1 MLKKINVAAY
11 AMRIQA
17 RPGSPVEKS
26 HYANSSLPGQA
37 WPNPKAI
44 ADGIVPS
51 PLDDLI
57 FHGGRV
63 VPQMGFQN
71 VYLGSAADWASSDIA
86 LIDAA
91 ITRAMQDKRLND
103 IMGQYFPGTQVTCD
117 AKPSVVLHDAKP
129 VQMDEPDVQGK
140 VVQLFNASA
149 LGVQDLGTTVFNLLL
164 PPGTV
169 LKLGTSSSPDGLGG
183 YHGSVHTKKNGKSV
197 TLYYSANVYSQVL
210 ADGTQ
215 NGIVAFDQSWKNM
228 VATLY
233 HELNEFRTDA
243 DVKDAIE
250 SANNDFLGWMSRQGR
265 ECGDQPIA
273 VATAL
278 SEVFQEVLAADGGG
292 RIPVQFMYSNRVHG
306 AEGPATDVA
315 RLGTGA
321 GSAAASGS
329 AAPGGNFP
337 APPPDLA
344 TLAFMTPSAPAIDKV
359 ISQHLGEL
367 AKPGVLSVRPG
378 YQIAGGWLTKKPAI
392 VVTVDKK
399 SDEVPP
405 QDRLPETLG
414 GFAVDVREAAPLE
427 RLRAQNPALYA
438 AVAAQAPPELA
449 LPQFALERDLT
460 GRRLAPLDEAAAAR
474 APAKPN
480 LPYTPPANAP
490 LQAIVDTFTLTCHAS
505 PDAGWPQL
513 KSFFTGVKSRLTVG
527 MYDFTS
533 AHILQ
538 TLQASLTAKK
548 HLNLVLDHPA
558 ADRTLD
564 QTDAETRAALA
575 ASLGARLKFAWALEE
590 RDPEAAAWI
599 FPSAYHIKVAV
610 RDGTAFWLSSGNWNN
625 SNQPDIDPVN
635 DPAGAQSTLKL
646 SDRDWHVIVEHP
658 ALAALFEKYLQND
671 LTVASQHQ
679 AQAAA
684 STAAMEALSTLA
696 APELPA
702 ASRVP
707 QQFFA
712 PKTITAR
719 MKIQPVLTPD
729 NYATV
734 ILALINS
741 ATRTLYVQI
750 PYITPTDKPEGVTL
764 AGLIEAIAKKVRAS
778 LDVRLILS
786 GFATAGAL
794 EQLQAAGID
803 GNLIRIQ
810 QNLHNK
816 GIVVDSSV
824 VAVGS
829 QNWSPPGVTT
839 NRDASLV
846 IFNADAAQYWESI
859 FLHDWAHMAVQQ
871 VKH

>member
-1 MLKKINVAAY
+1 MHNRVNVATY

-44 ADGIVPS
+44 ADGIAPS

-71 VYLGSAADWASSDIA
+71 IYLGSSADWASSDIA

-117 AKPSVVLHDAKP
+117 EKPSVMLHEAKP
-129 VQMDEPDVQGK
+129 LQLDEPDVQAK
-140 VVQLFNASA
+140 VVQLFNAST
-149 LGVQDLGTTVFNLLL
+149 LGTQDLGTTLFNLLL

-169 LKLGTSSSPDGLGG
+169 LKLGASSSPDGLGG
-183 YHGSVHTKKNGKSV
+183 YHGSVHTKKNGKSA
-197 TLYYSANVYSQVL
+197 TLYYSANVYSQML
-210 ADGTQ
+210 ADRTE
-215 NGIVAFDQSWKNM
+215 NGIVAFDQSWKNV

-273 VATAL
+273 VATSL
-278 SEVFQEVLAADGGG
+278 NQVFQEVLASNGGD

-306 AEGPATDVA
+306 AEAPSADAATTAAVPAPDPATH
-315 RLGTGA
+315 
-321 GSAAASGS
+321 
-329 AAPGGNFP
+329 
-337 APPPDLA
+337 
-344 TLAFMTPSAPAIDKV
+344 AFMTPSATVIDQV
-359 ISQHLGEL
+359 ISQHLGDL

-378 YQIAGGWLTKKPAI
+378 YQMAGGWLTKKPAI

-399 SDEVPP
+399 ADDVPP
-405 QDRLPETLG
+405 ADRLPETLG
-414 GFAVDVREAAPLE
+414 GFAVDVREAGPME
-427 RLRAQNPALYA
+427 RLRAQNPSLYV
-438 AVAAQAPPELA
+438 AVAAQAAPELA

-460 GRRLAPLDEAAAAR
+460 GRRLAPLEEAAAAAR

-490 LQAIVDTFTLTCHAS
+490 LQAIVDTFTVTCHAS

-564 QTDAETRAALA
+564 QTDAETRDALA
-575 ASLGARLKFAWALEE
+575 ASLGSRLQFAWALEE
-590 RDPEAAAWI
+590 RDPQAAAWI

-635 DPAGAQSTLKL
+635 DPAGAQSTLKV
-646 SDRDWHVIVEHP
+646 SDRDWHVMVEHP
-658 ALAALFEKYLQND
+658 ALAALFEHYLQND

-679 AQAAA
+679 APAAVAA
-684 STAAMEALSTLA
+684 SLDALSTLA

-729 NYATV
+729 NYANV
-734 ILALINS
+734 ILALIAS

-750 PYITPTDKPEGVTL
+750 PYITPSDKPEGVTL
-764 AGLIEAIAKKVRAS
+764 AGLIEAIAKKVRAG

-810 QNLHNK
+810 NNLHNK
-816 GIVVDSSV
+816 GFVVDSSV

-846 IFNADAAQYWESI
+846 IFNAEAAQYWESI
-859 FLHDWAHMAVQQ
+859 FLHDWAHMAVQHL
-871 VKH
+871 KN

>member
-1 MLKKINVAAY
+1 MQNKINVAAH

-26 HYANSSLPGQA
+26 HYVNSSLPGQA

-71 VYLGSAADWASSDIA
+71 IYLGSAADWATSDIA

-91 ITRAMQDKRLND
+91 ITRAMQDRRLND
-103 IMGQYFPGTQVTCD
+103 IMGQYFPGTRVSCD
-117 AKPSVVLHDAKP
+117 AKPSVMLHDAKP
-129 VQMDEPDVQGK
+129 VQLDEPDVQGK
-140 VVQLFNASA
+140 VVQLFNASI
-149 LGVQDLGTTVFNLLL
+149 LGAQDLGTTVFNLLL

-169 LKLGTSSSPDGLGG
+169 LKMGTASSPDGLGG
-183 YHGSVHTKKNGKSV
+183 YHGSVHAQRNGKSV
-197 TLYYSANVYSQVL
+197 TLYYSANVYSQML
-210 ADGTQ
+210 ADRTQ
-215 NGIVAFDQSWKNM
+215 NGIVAFDQSWKNV

-250 SANNDFLGWMSRQGR
+250 STNNDFLGWMSRQGR

-273 VATAL
+273 VATSL
-278 SEVFQEVLAADGGG
+278 SEVFQEVLAAVGGA

-306 AEGPATDVA
+306 AEAPDAAAPG
-315 RLGTGA
+315 
-321 GSAAASGS
+321 AAASS
-329 AAPGGNFP
+329 ADAATAAAGP
-337 APPPDLA
+337 ASDPA
-344 TLAFMTPSAPAIDKV
+344 TRAFMTPSAAAIDQV
-359 ISQHLGEL
+359 ISQHLSDL

-378 YQIAGGWLTKKPAI
+378 YQMAGGWLTKKPAI

-399 SDEVPP
+399 SDELTA

-414 GFAVDVREAAPLE
+414 GFAVDVREAGPME
-427 RLRAQNPALYA
+427 RLRANNPSLYA
-438 AVAAQAPPELA
+438 AVTARAAEEFT

-460 GRRLAPLDEAAAAR
+460 GRRLAPLDEAAAAAR

-480 LPYTPPANAP
+480 VPYTPPANAP

-513 KSFFTGVKSRLTVG
+513 KSFLMGVKAQLTVG

-564 QTDAETRAALA
+564 QSDAETHDALA
-575 ASLGARLKFAWALEE
+575 ASLGSRLQFAWALED

-599 FPSAYHIKVAV
+599 YPSAYHIKVAV
-610 RDGTAFWLSSGNWNN
+610 RDGSAFWLSSGNWNN

-635 DPAGAQSTLKL
+635 DPAGAQSTLKS

-658 ALAALFEKYLQND
+658 ALAALFEKYLRSD

-679 AQAAA
+679 VAAA
-684 STAAMEALSTLA
+684 VTASIDALSTLA
-696 APELPA
+696 TPELPA

-707 QQFFA
+707 QLFFA

-729 NYATV
+729 NYAAV

-741 ATRTLYVQI
+741 ATRTLYIQI
-750 PYITPTDKPEGVTL
+750 PYITPSDKPEGVVL
-764 AGLIEAIAKKVRAS
+764 AGLIEAIARKVRAS

-786 GFATAGAL
+786 GFAKAGAL

-810 QNLHNK
+810 NNLHNK

-846 IFNADAAQYWESI
+846 IFNAEAAQYWESI
-859 FLHDWAHMAVQQ
+859 FLHDWAHMAVQHL
-871 VKH
+871 KN

>member
-1 MLKKINVAAY
+1 MHNKVNVATY

-44 ADGIVPS
+44 ADGIAPS

-71 VYLGSAADWASSDIA
+71 IYLGSSADWVSSDIA

-117 AKPSVVLHDAKP
+117 VKPSVTLHEAKP
-129 VQMDEPDVQGK
+129 LQLDEPDVQAK
-140 VVQLFNASA
+140 VVQLFNAST
-149 LGVQDLGTTVFNLLL
+149 LGTQDLGTTLFNLLL

-169 LKLGTSSSPDGLGG
+169 LKLGASSSPDGLGG

-197 TLYYSANVYSQVL
+197 TLYYSANVYSQML
-210 ADGTQ
+210 ADRTE
-215 NGIVAFDQSWKNM
+215 NGIVAFDQSWKNV

-273 VATAL
+273 VATSL
-278 SEVFQEVLAADGGG
+278 NQVFQEVLAGKGGG

-306 AEGPATDVA
+306 AEAPSADGAAAAVVPAPDPATH
-315 RLGTGA
+315 
-321 GSAAASGS
+321 
-329 AAPGGNFP
+329 
-337 APPPDLA
+337 
-344 TLAFMTPSAPAIDKV
+344 AFMTPSATVIDQV
-359 ISQHLGEL
+359 ISQHLGDL

-378 YQIAGGWLTKKPAI
+378 YQMAGGWLTKKPAI

-399 SDEVPP
+399 SDDVPP
-405 QDRLPETLG
+405 SDRLPETLG
-414 GFAVDVREAAPLE
+414 GFAVDVREAGPME
-427 RLRAQNPALYA
+427 RLRAQNPTLYA
-438 AVAAQAPPELA
+438 AVAAHAAPELA
-449 LPQFALERDLT
+449 LPQFALERDIT
-460 GRRLAPLDEAAAAR
+460 GRRLAPLEEAAAAAR

-513 KSFFTGVKSRLTVG
+513 KSFFAGVKSRLTVG

-538 TLQASLTAKK
+538 TLRASLTAKK

-564 QTDAETRAALA
+564 QTDAETRDALA
-575 ASLGARLKFAWALEE
+575 AALGSRLQFAWALEQ

-635 DPAGAQSTLKL
+635 DPAGAQSTLKV

-658 ALAALFEKYLQND
+658 ALAALFEHYLQHD

-679 AQAAA
+679 APAAVAA
-684 STAAMEALSTLA
+684 SLDALSTLA

-729 NYATV
+729 NYANV
-734 ILALINS
+734 ILALIAS

-750 PYITPTDKPEGVTL
+750 PYITPSAKPEGVTL
-764 AGLIEAIAKKVRAS
+764 AGLIEAIAKKVRAG

-810 QNLHNK
+810 NNLHNK
-816 GIVVDSSV
+816 GFVVDSSV

-846 IFNADAAQYWESI
+846 IFNAEAAQYWESI
-859 FLHDWAHMAVQQ
+859 FLHDWAHMAVQHL
-871 VKH
+871 KN

>member
-1 MLKKINVAAY
+1 MLKKVNVAAY

-17 RPGSPVEKS
+17 RPGSLVEKS

-37 WPNPKAI
+37 WPDPKAI

-71 VYLGSAADWASSDIA
+71 IYLGSAADWASSDIA

-91 ITRAMQDKRLND
+91 IARAMQDRRLND
-103 IMGQYFPGTQVTCD
+103 IMGQYFPGSQVTCD
-117 AKPSVVLHDAKP
+117 VKPGVVLRDAKP
-129 VQMDEPDVQGK
+129 AQMDEPDVQAK
-140 VVQLFNASA
+140 VVQLFNAST
-149 LGVQDLGTTVFNLLL
+149 LGSADLGTTLFNLLL

-183 YHGSVHTKKNGKSV
+183 YHGSVHTKKNGKSI

-210 ADGTQ
+210 AGGAQ
-215 NGIVAFDQSWKNM
+215 NGIVAFDQSWKNV

-273 VATAL
+273 VATSL
-278 SEVFQEVLAADGGG
+278 NEVFQEVLAADGGG

-306 AEGPATDVA
+306 AEGPGAAPGTDAA
-315 RLGTGA
+315 RL
-321 GSAAASGS
+321 AAPGDR
-329 AAPGGNFP
+329 AAPGGTIP
-337 APPPDLA
+337 APPPDA
-344 TLAFMTPSAPAIDKV
+344 TARAFMTPSAPAIDQV
-359 ISQHLGEL
+359 ITRHLGEL
-367 AKPGVLSVRPG
+367 AKPGVLSLRPG
-378 YQIAGGWLTKKPAI
+378 YQMAGGWLTKKPAI
-392 VVTVDKK
+392 VVTVEKK
-399 SDEVPP
+399 SDDLSP

-427 RLRAQNPALYA
+427 RLRAQNPTLYV
-438 AVAAQAPPELA
+438 AVAAHASPEHA

-460 GRRLAPLDEAAAAR
+460 GRRLSALDEAAAAAA

-490 LQAIVDTFTLTCHAS
+490 LQAITDTFTLTCHAS

-513 KSFFTGVKSRLTVG
+513 KGFLTGVKSRLTVG

-548 HLNLVLDHPA
+548 QLKLVLDHPA
-558 ADRTLD
+558 PDRTLD
-564 QTDAETRAALA
+564 QTDAETRAALT
-575 ASLGARLKFAWALEE
+575 ASLGARLQFAWALEE

-635 DPAGAQSTLKL
+635 DPAGAQATLKS
-646 SDRDWHVIVEHP
+646 SDRDWHVIIEHP
-658 ALAALFEKYLQND
+658 ALAALFETYLRND
-671 LTVASQHQ
+671 LAVASQHQ

-684 STAAMEALSTLA
+684 GTAALDALSTLA

-712 PKTITAR
+712 PKSITAR

-729 NYATV
+729 NYAAV
-734 ILALINS
+734 ILALIGS
-741 ATRTLYVQI
+741 ATRTLYIQI
-750 PYITPTDKPEGVTL
+750 PYITPSGSPEGVVL

-786 GFATAGAL
+786 SFATAGAL

-810 QNLHNK
+810 NNLHNK

-871 VKH
+871 LKN